1 MLIRAR
7 PTVYAGIHFRSRL
20 EATWAA
26 MFDQLG
32 WSWEYEPFQIGRWL
46 PDFAVKASAA
56 PKGAILCEVKPTFD
70 FPEEAAKKAWD
81 SCDGHDCLLLGAGL
95 IDSEW
100 FYDSTK
106 SIGWLSD
113 RDGGCWA
120 GYEPEDNAPLWEP
133 PCMETRGGIGMCHPT
148 GRWFNR
154 MSGEPYKPATPERLK
169 NEALMA
175 MWGAA
180 KKATRY
186 EPLS

>member
-7 PTVYAGIHFRSRL
+7 PTVYSGIHFRSRL

-46 PDFAVKASAA
+46 PDFAIKASAA
-56 PKGAILCEVKPTFD
+56 PKGVILCEVKPTFD
-70 FPEEAAKKAWD
+70 FPEEAAAKAWD

-95 IDSEW
+95 IQSDW
-100 FYDSTK
+100 FYAIKK

-113 RDGGCWA
+113 RNNGYWLGYDEEDG
-120 GYEPEDNAPLWEP
+120 EPLWEP
-133 PCMETRGGIGMCHPT
+133 ALLERRGQIGLCHPT

-154 MSGEPYKPATPERLK
+154 MSGEPHKPDSDERILDS
-169 NEALMA
+169 EILA